1 MNAVIQH
8 ATKASVLGLPLLVSF
23 NRHISCNDM
32 YNKLWEYVK
41 PFVMLAHKES
51 ETDVDTNSF
60 LEQVKSSLRIRLTD
74 SLHENDRMLRT
85 SDGQSTPIFPTS
97 NDKVVDLMSFK
108 DKDKV
113 SLQDSKDSTWSD
125 TLSYHNSCVC
135 KQFMFL
141 KIEYSDIIADT
152 DDFDK
157 NQQINAKY
165 FLHITNHS
173 SIAEYRNRVNR
184 MFESSSVTL
193 DQCFE
198 SFTQPELLDDDNMWY
213 CSQCKEHVKAMKTV
227 ALWRLPNILVIHLKR
242 FEYRNSFDRN
252 KIGTLVDFPLD
263 GFDMR
268 RHTSDNSHHPRPD
281 LVDEEAPN
289 IYDLFATTNH
299 YGRLGYGHY
308 TAYARRFNEFGIE
321 NKWIEFD
328 DENVSEVDRN
338 GIVSPSAYVLF
349 YRRRTLM

>member
-1 MNAVIQH
+1 
-8 ATKASVLGLPLLVSF
+8 
-23 NRHISCNDM
+23 
-32 YNKLWEYVK
+32 
-41 PFVMLAHKES
+41 
-51 ETDVDTNSF
+51 
-60 LEQVKSSLRIRLTD
+60 
-74 SLHENDRMLRT
+74 
-85 SDGQSTPIFPTS
+85 
-97 NDKVVDLMSFK
+97 
-108 DKDKV
+108 
-113 SLQDSKDSTWSD
+113 
-125 TLSYHNSCVC
+125 
-135 KQFMFL
+135 
-141 KIEYSDIIADT
+141 
-152 DDFDK
+152 
-157 NQQINAKY
+157 
-165 FLHITNHS
+165 
-173 SIAEYRNRVNR
+173 